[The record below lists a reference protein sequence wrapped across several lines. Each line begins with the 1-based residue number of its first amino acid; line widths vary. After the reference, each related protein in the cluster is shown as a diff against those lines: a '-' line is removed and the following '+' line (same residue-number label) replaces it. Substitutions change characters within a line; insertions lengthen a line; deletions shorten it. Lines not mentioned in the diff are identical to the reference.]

1 MGIST
6 QANPNAA
13 IRTATLVFPSTVT
26 NSPFNP
32 DKGPFITRTFSPGI
46 KEGSLSEMALSNN
59 RA

>member
-32 DKGPFITRTFSPGI
+32 DKGPFLP
-46 KEGSLSEMALSNN
+46 ALFHRVSKKD
-59 RA
+59 R

>member
-13 IRTATLVFPSTVT
+13 MRTATLVFPSTVT
-26 NSPFNP
+26 NSPCSP

-46 KEGSLSEMALSNN
+46 KEGSLSEIALSE
-59 RA
+59 